1 MVKDIKVLL
10 VGGGIGSLTLA
21 LLLERANI
29 DYEIYERAS
38 EVKPLG
44 SAITFGPGILATF
57 KQLGIY
63 DEYAANSTIVIDAK
77 TRNQK
82 GDIVMYNDYSMVEER
97 YGMWS
102 RVITRPTMY
111 KILMDRIPSHK
122 LHFSKKVVRTDQNAE
137 GVMLHFAD
145 GTTAHGDILVGA
157 DGAYSTVRQCLY
169 KQLGIEGRLPAS
181 DLESFPYEAICLVG
195 VTDPFPPGTFV
206 HEKGPEYSRFEA
218 MLSDDKRFMWVL
230 FSMPDHSVAWMVIT
244 NQEGTSQKADDP
256 ARFNA
261 EWGPGAAESMTEFA
275 RNLPSPFGGKETMER
290 FINATPKSR
299 ISKIM
304 LEEKIFDTWY
314 DGRTVLL
321 GDACHKLFPAAGQ
334 GGVCAMQDAVALAN
348 ALYAMPSNSPE
359 DIEIAF
365 EAYREERWNFAKD
378 AFDLSHN
385 FGKVTR
391 PSWTSALLLFVLQRL
406 PQSLWVKQL
415 DGLAGH
421 RPQASFLPLY
431 EHAGFVKPLPLTDFA
446 KVMQDK
452 RTKYGKLHRQ

>member
-1 MVKDIKVLL
+1 MAKDTKVLL

-29 DYEIYERAS
+29 EYEIYERAS
-38 EVKPLG
+38 EVRPLG

-63 DEYAANSTIVIDAK
+63 DDYAANSTIVVDAK
-77 TRNQK
+77 TRNEK
-82 GDIVMYNDYSMVEER
+82 GEVLMYNDYSMVEER
-97 YGMWS
+97 
-102 RVITRPTMY
+102 
-111 KILMDRIPSHK
+111 IPPHK
-122 LHFSKKVVRTDQNAE
+122 LHFSKKVIRTDQNAE

-169 KQLGIEGRLPAS
+169 KQLEMEGCLPAS
-181 DLESFPYEAICLVG
+181 DLESFPYEAVCLVG
-195 VTDPFPPGTFV
+195 VTDPFPPGTFA
-206 HEKGPEYSRFEA
+206 HEKGPEFSRFEA
-218 MLSDDKRFMWVL
+218 MLSDDKKYMWVL

-244 NQEGTSQKADDP
+244 NQEGTSQKIDDP

-261 EWGPGAAESMTEFA
+261 EWGPGAAEAMTEFA
-275 RNLPSPFGGKETMER
+275 KGLPSPFGGQTTMEP

-314 DGRTVLL
+314 GGRTVLL

-359 DIEIAF
+359 DIEITF
-365 EAYREERWNFAKD
+365 EAYRDERWKFAKE

-391 PSWTSALLLFVLQRL
+391 PHL

-415 DGLAGH
+415 DTLAAH

-431 EHAGFVKPLPLTDFA
+431 EHSGVIKPLPLTDFA
-446 KVMQDK
+446 KVMQEK
-452 RTKYGKLHRQ
+452 RAKRA